1 MNRIKTLVAV
11 ILCFC
16 SLQIAQA
23 QVKFGVKGGLNITT
37 YHLDNTHSKAYLY
50 RGFYVGPS
58 VKLSLPISGLGVES
72 ALLYEQ
78 KESDVKAQN
87 SSNTHILR
95 QKQVSLPLHARYSVG
110 LGSVANVF
118 IYAGPQFSYNLGNSY
133 KTLKDDVATWNFSK
147 TNLSVNAGLGV
158 TMLKS
163 FQLSVGYNKA
173 IGKTGEVSFN
183 DAIKKSIEGKADSWQ
198 VGMAVWF

>member
-1 MNRIKTLVAV
+1 M
-11 ILCFC
+11 
-16 SLQIAQA
+16 
-23 QVKFGVKGGLNITT
+23 
-37 YHLDNTHSKAYLY
+37 
-50 RGFYVGPS
+50 GPS
-58 VKLSLPISGLGVES
+58 VKLSLPITGLSVES

-133 KTLKDDVATWNFSK
+133 KTLKEDVTTWNFSK